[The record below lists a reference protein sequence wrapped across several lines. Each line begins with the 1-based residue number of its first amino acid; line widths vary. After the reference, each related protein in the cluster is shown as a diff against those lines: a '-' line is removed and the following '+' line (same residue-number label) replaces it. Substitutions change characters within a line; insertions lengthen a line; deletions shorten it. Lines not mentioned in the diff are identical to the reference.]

1 MEMTTLITFFLWFI
15 LIDNSQGTIMPKV
28 NNENYRA
35 ARYSMWIDFTKA
47 QQIVPEI
54 QYSIPGLSTLSY
66 KYFIQYGR
74 DTLIELIDPGND
86 IKSFTGWIKILDYA
100 KKESS
105 MTCFIDQSR
114 TFYTA
119 KDSIT
124 YSIEECRGAVTDL
137 CKGVELNSRCD
148 TMKYTLRA
156 PETNYIVIFND
167 AIANV
172 RSKGL
177 FYPDIEHLPYQIIG
191 IGPDKNTLTL
201 EEVIYG
207 KSAIDSLLQ
216 QYDYKGYEQIT
227 DADFSPADIQ
237 VAKDLIE
244 RLSKIK

>member
-1 MEMTTLITFFLWFI
+1 MMIFLVFILWFI
-15 LIDNSQGTIMPKV
+15 NTDNVPIAIKPKV
-28 NNENYRA
+28 NHENYRA

-100 KKESS
+100 KKESLI
-105 MTCFIDQSR
+105 TCFIDQSR
-114 TFYTA
+114 TFYTT

-124 YSIEECRGAVTDL
+124 YSIDECRGTVADL
-137 CKGVELNSRCD
+137 CKGVELNYRCD
-148 TMKYTLRA
+148 TVRYTLHI
-156 PETNYIVIFND
+156 PETNYTVIFND
-167 AIANV
+167 TIANL

-177 FYPDIEHLPYQIIG
+177 FYPDIEYLPYQIIG
-191 IGPDKNTLTL
+191 IGPDKNTMTL

-207 KSAIDSLLQ
+207 KSAIDSLLE
-216 QYDYKGYEQIT
+216 QYDYKGYLQIT

-237 VAKDLIE
+237 NVKDLIE
-244 RLSKIK
+244 RYSKIK